1 MKSSMF
7 DKVSQ
12 FARSP
17 KGQQVIREFAGKAQQ
32 FAKDPKNRARIEDA
46 RRRFSGGRG
55 GTTPR

>member
-17 KGQQVIREFAGKAQQ
+17 KGQQVIRDFAGKAQQ